1 LLFLIYEH
9 MFIDACYSSVM
20 NALGSSNMF
29 QQRGM
34 GMLGI
39 LLIFILILI
48 LLFCGDLAFI
58 FISEN
63 CIDENPFV
71 CLIGML
77 SEDEEEEKP
86 EGSVTATGTISGE
99 YDGENKSVTVTL
111 TFPLEGGVVTGSFSG
126 ECDGNIKGKFAG
138 GNGGAISG
146 TGKGKCAWILPA
158 SGNFSGTVNT
168 SSKTVP
174 IHGSGSA
181 AGFSGE
187 GDLTLTY

>member
-1 LLFLIYEH
+1 MKLALNPS
-9 MFIDACYSSVM
+9 MFR
-20 NALGSSNMF
+20 
-29 QQRGM
+29 QRGI

-48 LLFCGDLAFI
+48 LIFCGDLAFI

-63 CIDENPFV
+63 CIDESIFT
-71 CLIGML
+71 CLMGML
-77 SEDEEEEKP
+77 GEDEEEEAQ
-86 EGSVTATGTISGE
+86 EGSVTATGVISGE
-99 YDGENKSVTVTL
+99 YDGDTKSVTVTL
-111 TFPLEGGVVTGSFSG
+111 TFPLEGGAVTGGFEG
-126 ECDGNIKGKFAG
+126 DCDGNIKGTFVG

-158 SGNFSGTVNT
+158 SGSFSGRVDT

-174 IHGSGSA
+174 IHGKGSVP
-181 AGFSGE
+181 GFSGE